1 LRSAN
6 PSPTPQEAGSILP
19 EGSTPSAGF
28 PMLEIGRGRTEYR
41 RRPVQSPR
49 FLIGSSSRCD
59 LCLGGAEIPLLHSM
73 ICVNG
78 SEVWLEAMAD
88 SPELCVN
95 GRPEKCVRLKDQD
108 RLRIEPFELIVH
120 LPADAS
126 AVVQSLPAGVSQL
139 AEEQAESIQTSDL
152 SALELVERIEAATE
166 LVNDFEERSRLGLE
180 SLRSAVEERQNR
192 MIAGSSAPPRSTVLP
207 ISQAAPPEDHSAL
220 ADLESLVAQISDVVC
235 QLEKRSGLQWR
246 REAGYRDAVSTLFE
260 TQDRLSRQL
269 EVLLRRVASLNT
281 ERTAPERG
289 RAIA

>member
-1 LRSAN
+1 M
-6 PSPTPQEAGSILP
+6 P
-19 EGSTPSAGF
+19 
-28 PMLEIGRGRTEYR
+28 
-41 RRPVQSPR
+41 
-49 FLIGSSSRCD
+49 
-59 LCLGGAEIPLLHSM
+59 
-73 ICVNG
+73 
-78 SEVWLEAMAD
+78 
-88 SPELCVN
+88 
-95 GRPEKCVRLKDQD
+95 
-108 RLRIEPFELIVH
+108 
-120 LPADAS
+120 
-126 AVVQSLPAGVSQL
+126 QL
-139 AEEQAESIQTSDL
+139 AEEQAESIETSDL

-180 SLRSAVEERQNR
+180 SLHSAVEERQNR

-207 ISQAAPPEDHSAL
+207 ISQEDHSAL